1 MQTQQRQPLSCA
13 ISWLA
18 EDVHTYMHNSRSE
31 QGWPLDN
38 CTLGDFP
45 VSYALPASLLAP
57 DAA

>member
-1 MQTQQRQPLSCA
+1 MQTQQRRPLSCA

-18 EDVHTYMHNSRSE
+18 EDVHTYMHSSRSE

-45 VSYALPASLLAP
+45 VSY
-57 DAA
+57 